1 MVEVV
6 TTKPFFGAVF
16 AGNFVWETGEFG
28 IGNGGNRHKQQ
39 VARPSAYS
47 TVLSL
52 SYSSVSACICG

>member
-16 AGNFVWETGEFG
+16 AGNFVWEAGEFG

-39 VARPSAYS
+39 VARPSAYN